1 MTDVSSF
8 TPVTAFPTVTMASG
22 GATSAA
28 IDLHGGVLCGF
39 FLPAE
44 FDGTALT
51 FTAAS
56 DPAGTFVAV
65 KDSGGTAITFTV
77 AASGYYG
84 LKADQINV
92 LKGCRFLKLVSGTS
106 QSTTDTIITLAVR
119 PS

>member
-1 MTDVSSF
+1 MPAVTEF
-8 TPVTAFPTVTMASG
+8 NPVTAFPTVTIASG
-22 GATSAA
+22 AASSGA
-28 IDLHGGVLCGF
+28 IDLHGGVLYGF

-56 DPAGTFVAV
+56 ALDGTFVAV
-65 KDSGGTAITFTV
+65 KDSGGSAISFTV

-84 LKADQINV
+84 LKADQRAV
-92 LKGCRFLKLVSGTS
+92 LKGCRFLKLVSGTN
-106 QSTTDTIITLAVR
+106 QTTTDTVITLAVR